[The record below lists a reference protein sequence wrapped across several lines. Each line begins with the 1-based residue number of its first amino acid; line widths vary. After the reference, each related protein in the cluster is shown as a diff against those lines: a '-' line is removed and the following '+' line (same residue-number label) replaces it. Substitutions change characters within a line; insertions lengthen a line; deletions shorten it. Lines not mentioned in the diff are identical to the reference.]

1 MTLDVELVVLEELFW
16 LEGTADF
23 YRAHLAGDAV
33 MVFPEPY
40 GIFDADAI
48 LASVGDEPAW
58 DAVRMENVNV
68 VRLRQTA
75 AVIAYRAE
83 ARRASGEPYS
93 TYAASVYVRADEGS
107 WKLAFHQ
114 QTPISPSPKASR

>member
-1 MTLDVELVVLEELFW
+1 MTLDAELVALEERFW

-33 MVFPEPY
+33 RVFPAPH
-40 GIFDADAI
+40 GIFDTEAI
-48 LASVGDEPAW
+48 LASVGEEPAW
-58 DAVRMENVNV
+58 DEVRMDDVSV
-68 VRLRQTA
+68 VRLRETA
-75 AVIAYRAE
+75 ALVAYRAE

-93 TYAASVYVRADEGS
+93 TYAASAYVRSDDDS

-114 QTPISPSPKASR
+114 QTPIAAV